1 MVGPCD
7 FSVSPS
13 PFGLDFGTL
22 DFGTTDSGLTIL
34 YYTFMV
40 YDNSS
45 IDIISNPVN
54 CLILIWRI
62 QWRTL
67 WQIFKI
73 IDKFFLWISRE
84 LFKVKYEL
92 DMGSGPSAELL
103 VQSPLK
109 RKVRVCV
116 LYTLSCLV
124 HKNEKSFSEK
134 YIYSRVLLKAKHSCF
149 QKA

>member
-1 MVGPCD
+1 MVGGPCD

-62 QWRTL
+62 
-67 WQIFKI
+67 
-73 IDKFFLWISRE
+73 
-84 LFKVKYEL
+84 
-92 DMGSGPSAELL
+92 
-103 VQSPLK
+103 
-109 RKVRVCV
+109 
-116 LYTLSCLV
+116 
-124 HKNEKSFSEK
+124 
-134 YIYSRVLLKAKHSCF
+134 
-149 QKA
+149 